1 MSFIFRKCTDLSH
14 VCFLLQLQREQDIP
28 VEVQSWIIGK
38 RICSDHASLASC
50 DITQSGFSV
59 YVYIMTAN
67 KTSLSR
73 EEYERRKSSGSG
85 GVRPQRRV
93 PVPTSAARLSP
104 PPTNGN
110 VCGIQ
115 ATIRQF
121 RFIFTQ
127 SGAVSCFFFLGLKGN
142 DTIFLET
149 SQKSTQK
156 HCSEWRI
163 LDFTLKMP

>member
-38 RICSDHASLASC
+38 RICSDHDSLASC

-163 LDFTLKMP
+163 